1 MVDAIIRIFRAVKSN
16 RILIMDESYM
26 LFHIIFFFIYT
37 LNLVALDAIFLRNQA
52 NLSIVPT
59 RAFEITGFAIVFTG
73 FLS

>member
-37 LNLVALDAIFLRNQA
+37 LNLVVLDAIFLRNQP